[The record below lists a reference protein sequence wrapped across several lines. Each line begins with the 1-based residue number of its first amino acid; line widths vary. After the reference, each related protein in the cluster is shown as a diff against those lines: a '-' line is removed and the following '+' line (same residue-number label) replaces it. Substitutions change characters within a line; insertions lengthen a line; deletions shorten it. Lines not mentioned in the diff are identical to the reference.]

1 MEIFHDRFKILNQAE
16 IDETEINIPEENMD
30 PLFNDHVTTDEMLKL
45 VRTLKNNKSSGNDQ
59 VLNELLKYSSPEII
73 DMIVR
78 LFNVILDTGI
88 FPEQWS
94 VGIIKPLYKNT
105 GAKDNSDNYRG
116 ITILSCLGK
125 LFSIFL
131 NSRLTRFVEINQII
145 GPEQAGY
152 RFGFSTT
159 DYMFALKIFN

>member
-1 MEIFHDRFKILNQAE
+1 MTVSPKKTFNDTSLEVFHDHFTKLNQAE

-30 PLFNDHVTTDEMLKL
+30 PLLHEHVTTDEMLKV

-59 VLNELLKYSSPEII
+59 ILNEFLKYSPPKII
-73 DMIVR
+73 DTIVR

-88 FPEQWS
+88 FPKQWS

-105 GAKDNSDNYRG
+105 GAKDNLNNYRG
-116 ITILSCLGK
+116 FTILSCLGK

-131 NSRLTRFVEINQII
+131 NSRLTRLGNNWSR
-145 GPEQAGY
+145 AS
-152 RFGFSTT
+152 RF
-159 DYMFALKIFN
+159 